1 MRRTILAH
9 AALIVVGLAAL
20 VWALTAGTPEITCRD
35 QVMGPGD
42 VCVNAQGTKQQT
54 YEERVAAHH
63 NARPV
68 VGGVG
73 VVLAAF
79 GGALAFGEVRG
90 AGSSDRA
97 RSGRR
102 PSA

>member
-1 MRRTILAH
+1 MRRKVWAH
-9 AALIVVGLAAL
+9 VALVVVGVAAL
-20 VWALTAGTPEITCRD
+20 VWALTARTPEITCRD
-35 QVMGPGD
+35 AVMRPGD
-42 VCVNAQGTKQQT
+42 VCVNAQGNKQQN

-79 GGALAFGEVRG
+79 GGMLAMAEVRA
-90 AGSSDRA
+90 AGSSDHA
-97 RSGRR
+97 RPGRR